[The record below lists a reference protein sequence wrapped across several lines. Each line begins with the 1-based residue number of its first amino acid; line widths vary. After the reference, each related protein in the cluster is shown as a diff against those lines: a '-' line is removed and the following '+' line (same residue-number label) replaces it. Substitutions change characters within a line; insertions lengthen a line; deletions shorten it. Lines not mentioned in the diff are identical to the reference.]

1 MAKEKK
7 SISEIVNDHKP
18 KNFKFKFIFKDDEI
32 LKELESENYDI
43 SSTDT
48 ICNDELVQLA
58 YQSEF
63 RYFEREVVGK
73 AKEPTDVGDGIVI
86 SKQLITKADKK
97 LQQIGIGYFSMNDVN
112 YVCIKFMYER
122 FDIIEIFIKI

>member
-32 LKELESENYDI
+32 LKELEAEKYDLSE
-43 SSTDT
+43 TDT
-48 ICNDELVQLA
+48 ICNDELTQAA

-63 RYFEREVVGK
+63 RYFEREIVGK

-97 LQQIGIGYFSMNDVN
+97 LQQIGIGYFSLNNVN